1 MLYGMSL
8 QTPEPTTH
16 VSIAINNTHACVEPS
31 LIADVSL
38 DRALSLLVWL
48 GDAAPSPLCVA
59 AVS

>member
-1 MLYGMSL
+1 MSL

-16 VSIAINNTHACVEPS
+16 VPIAINHTHACVESS